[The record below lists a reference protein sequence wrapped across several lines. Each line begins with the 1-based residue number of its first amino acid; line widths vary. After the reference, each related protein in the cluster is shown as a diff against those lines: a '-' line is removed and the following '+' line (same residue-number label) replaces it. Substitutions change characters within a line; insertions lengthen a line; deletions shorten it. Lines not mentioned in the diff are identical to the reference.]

1 MFWFDPHFDSSEIVL
16 EKHIS
21 VEAARDPTRNG
32 DLSRMPFTAKT

>member
-1 MFWFDPHFDSSEIVL
+1 MFSFNPPVDSAGVVL

-21 VEAARDPTRNG
+21 VKAARDPTRNG